1 MQKEGIF
8 APLSVYWSG
17 GIVSSI
23 EVFDN
28 EGELIVQFFGKRK
41 PRIPEG

>member
-1 MQKEGIF
+1 M
-8 APLSVYWSG
+8 
-17 GIVSSI
+17 SSI